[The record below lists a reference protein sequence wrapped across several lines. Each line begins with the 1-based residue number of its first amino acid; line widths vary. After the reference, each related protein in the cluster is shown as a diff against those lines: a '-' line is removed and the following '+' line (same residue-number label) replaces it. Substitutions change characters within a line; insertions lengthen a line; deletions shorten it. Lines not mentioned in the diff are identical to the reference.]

1 MDVTRMPVMPLS
13 EKSGNAPFIDETEF
27 TSPENEAEQV
37 KIYIYLASPVFIN
50 EALQSDFGQHSNEQ
64 RDFVESLKSYMNQ
77 YDKAELQR
85 QVTSNNGNLNL
96 RLDGVNVTLVRGT
109 HFFFNKKDQNSFS
122 GN

>member
-50 EALQSDFGQHSNEQ
+50 EALQVSTALNFFTNPM
-64 RDFVESLKSYMNQ
+64 SLPLKI
-77 YDKAELQR
+77 
-85 QVTSNNGNLNL
+85 TIF
-96 RLDGVNVTLVRGT
+96 RGRT
-109 HFFFNKKDQNSFS
+109 CDAD
-122 GN
+122 

>member
-1 MDVTRMPVMPLS
+1 
-13 EKSGNAPFIDETEF
+13 
-27 TSPENEAEQV
+27 
-37 KIYIYLASPVFIN
+37 
-50 EALQSDFGQHSNEQ
+50 
-64 RDFVESLKSYMNQ
+64 MNQ

>member
-1 MDVTRMPVMPLS
+1 MPVMPLS

>member
-50 EALQSDFGQHSNEQ
+50 EALQVSKNPM
-64 RDFVESLKSYMNQ
+64 SLPLKITIFRGRTCDV
-77 YDKAELQR
+77 DK
-85 QVTSNNGNLNL
+85 
-96 RLDGVNVTLVRGT
+96 
-109 HFFFNKKDQNSFS
+109 
-122 GN
+122 